1 MEKEQIRESLKSL
14 IADVLPETGDINFDV
29 DIEKEYGVN
38 SISIIQLIIAAEDE
52 FGISFSDY
60 ELALDGY
67 GTFGDFV
74 EVIKVKLDKKDM
86 E

>member
-1 MEKEQIRESLKSL
+1 MEKEQIREKLASL
-14 IADVLPETGDINFDV
+14 IADILPETGDINFDV

-38 SISIIQLIIAAEDE
+38 SISLIQLIIDIEDE
-52 FGISFSDY
+52 FGVSFSDY
-60 ELALDGY
+60 ELALGSY
-67 GTFGDFV
+67 GTFGELA